1 MTGEFAIAVH
11 ALVYLNHKAVTLSSE
26 ELAEN
31 VCTNPARIR
40 KVMSKLKKSGIVST
54 KEGIKGGYLFQ
65 LNPSKVTLKDINE
78 AIEMRIVSSSWHS
91 GDSDMECLVASGM
104 AEIMDGIYTQLDAIC
119 KNELE
124 KITIADIDSKIFK
137 K

>member
-104 AEIMDGIYTQLDAIC
+104 AEIMDGIYTHLDEIC
-119 KNELE
+119 KKELE
-124 KITIADIDSKIFK
+124 KITLADIDSKIFK